1 LDSEL
6 FKLMKRFEKDN
17 HLIVKDGYLA
27 RQIVKKPKIKA
38 LRDKNQLLIGYDRSK
53 KTTLL
58 FKIPKI

>member
-6 FKLMKRFEKDN
+6 FKLMKRFEKDD

-38 LRDKNQLLIGYDRSK
+38 LRDKDLLIVGYDRSK
-53 KTTLL
+53 KLTIL
-58 FKIPKI
+58 FKKPFL